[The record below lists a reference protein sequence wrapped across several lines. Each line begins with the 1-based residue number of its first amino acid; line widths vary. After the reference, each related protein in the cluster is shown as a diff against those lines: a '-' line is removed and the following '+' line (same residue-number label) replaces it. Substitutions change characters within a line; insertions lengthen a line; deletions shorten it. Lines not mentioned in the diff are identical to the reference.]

1 MMGIG
6 ITEIL
11 VIALILLVPLLIIG
25 LVVAVVLASSKR
37 NRSD

>member
-1 MMGIG
+1 MGIG
-6 ITEIL
+6 FAEIL
-11 VIALILLVPLLIIG
+11 VIALILVVPLLVIG